1 MFGNN
6 REEIRR
12 FFIACWNRRQE
23 PLLSL
28 SPLEQQ
34 VLHVLELHPE
44 YHGLFEQ
51 GEALVERDFPAGTES
66 GNPFYHLGLHLSLLE
81 QVSTDRPPGISE
93 LYRQFINL
101 HGEHHTAE
109 HAMIEVLEAALWE
122 AQARNRMADDSTY
135 LEALRKRLTEKPAG

>member
-51 GEALVERDFPAGTES
+51 GEALVEKDFPAGTES

-81 QVSTDRPPGISE
+81 QVSTDRPPGIRE
-93 LYRQFINL
+93 LYRQFMNL
-101 HGEHHTAE
+101 YGERHAAE

-135 LEALRKRLTEKPAG
+135 LEALRKRLREKPAG